1 MMRTVEHEPDGCS
14 KRVRT
19 RVRSSCFRWRICA
32 LHVQGRGEGR
42 EVRHG
47 QRDPPASSSVEA
59 KTMSKIRRRD
69 TKLELR
75 VRRELHRRGLR
86 FRVDYGPAPGRPDIA
101 LTRATVS
108 VFLDGCFWHGCP
120 LHGTWPKSNTDWW
133 KAKTGRTS
141 SAMPGSANSLD
152 RRDGSFSATG
162 RMTTSTTSATKS
174 STCGGTSAGFR
185 RFVVGHA
192 KLMGS

>member
-1 MMRTVEHEPDGCS
+1 MNRTGVRNAFEQEFVRVAFVGGFALYTCKVEGKAGRCDMGKGDPL
-14 KRVRT
+14 T
-19 RVRSSCFRWRICA
+19 SSPVVA
-32 LHVQGRGEGR
+32 N
-42 EVRHG
+42 
-47 QRDPPASSSVEA
+47 
-59 KTMSKIRRRD
+59 TMSEIRRRD

-101 LTRATVS
+101 LTRAKVS

-141 SAMPGSANSLD
+141 SAMPGSANSLK

-162 RMTTSTTSATKS
+162 RMTTSTTSATRS
-174 STCGGTSAGFR
+174 RTCGGTAAGFC